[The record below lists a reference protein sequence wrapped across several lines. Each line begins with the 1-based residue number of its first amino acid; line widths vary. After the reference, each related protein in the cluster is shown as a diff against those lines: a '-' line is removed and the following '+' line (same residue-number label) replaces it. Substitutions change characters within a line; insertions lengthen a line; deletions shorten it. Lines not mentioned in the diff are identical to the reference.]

1 MLHPIVDQSYHD
13 CVTRGNKSCT
23 IVLCIRN
30 LRTKKNCCCNSI
42 TSTIHW
48 IEKKK
53 ICSVCTTC
61 FCSGCGFGRVDAF
74 LIQGYLRETY
84 LPIGGPKLYKLKGS
98 KTLVVSLQHW
108 LLLDLRTIAWSS
120 NNSLKTFFKCDPPY
134 NFLSKHDQWS
144 SPGVFFKKSCLT
156 RSHLVWSHN
165 PIIH

>member
-30 LRTKKNCCCNSI
+30 LRTKKNCCCNSS

-98 KTLVVSLQHW
+98 KTLVVSLQDRFSNIGFFWIWELLPRGQNKGQLISVTNWRILFW
-108 LLLDLRTIAWSS
+108 LFST
-120 NNSLKTFFKCDPPY
+120 TFLIWTLFR
-134 NFLSKHDQWS
+134 
-144 SPGVFFKKSCLT
+144 G
-156 RSHLVWSHN
+156 
-165 PIIH
+165 